1 MAEESDLS
9 FGKDAIEKGFISSK
23 QLDEAVE
30 VLHAIRKLG
39 LKEDLGSI
47 LVKKK
52 YISPQQAK
60 EIRQLQGQRE
70 GVRIANYEILEKIG
84 QGGMGAVFK
93 ARQISLDRV
102 VALKILIPK
111 LAADKSFTE
120 RFVREAQAVAKL
132 SHPNIIVGIDVGQH
146 GKYFYFAMEY
156 VEGRTAL
163 EILREEQRF
172 EEQDALKI
180 AQQIGRALDHAH
192 KNNLVHRDI
201 KPDNIMV
208 TLKGDAKLC
217 DLGLAKR
224 LDIGDN
230 LQPGTAVGTPHYIAP
245 EQARGRDDVD
255 IRADIYALGAS
266 LYHMTT
272 GRTMFHGETAAA
284 IMTQHLSNEAPNAK
298 KVRSDLSEQFC
309 RMIERMVAKN
319 PEDRYQTPQELL
331 EDIERLI
338 AGKPIKGVLK
348 PDVPC
353 SMERTAR
360 RARAPGQLATRGTTG
375 PRTPIG
381 PPDPTTGPRKPV
393 EARPTGMLLAG
404 AGIGVLLL
412 AGIALFFVF
421 SRSTSTDK
429 PDDSADSGQTGKDPR
444 DNKTPALPDGTKQA
458 VTVKAPPPPPPPKL
472 NWPALDAARQARQAK
487 PDDFVKLIDLYE
499 SAEKGAPKE
508 IQVEIFREKKELTE
522 RLSAAIDRKVEAQ
535 WEASQTCFASRDYV
549 GAMACFAPEKAP
561 QDLACEE
568 TTRRWD
574 KKLKDVQQSVWLEF
588 HRRVEPELSQ
598 EMQKAE
604 DQAQF
609 DALRKRL
616 KDVAAQMPVDGVV
629 EQVGRMEKDL
639 DAKIKKIASA
649 KLREQVET
657 FKRALEGAKQMAG
670 SGESGAF
677 AKAADQLELQR
688 PLMAEAFRPYADQFA
703 RDLRTVQSIYEK
715 SAEVLI
721 TKAEA
726 KESVSLYVPA
736 GAEDRATLK
745 LNGKA
750 GVDGVWYKGGQNKE
764 DRLTFAKLDERDV
777 LQLAGVTEATVQ
789 GKKKLGIFHFWK
801 GNSGRAYEL
810 LTPYREDGNFKLYLG
825 WMDLQARQMIGDVED
840 LHRQVTT
847 LKLSSIERER
857 RRRQAEKLVLELK
870 NEYSATEV
878 YRERTQPK

>member
-9 FGKDAIEKGFISSK
+9 FGKVAIEKGFISSK

-30 VLHAIRKLG
+30 VLQAVRKLG

-52 YISPQQAK
+52 YLSPEQAK

-120 RFVREAQAVAKL
+120 RFIREAQAVAKL
-132 SHPNIIVGIDVGQH
+132 SHPNIIVGIDVGQA

-156 VEGRTAL
+156 VEGQTAL
-163 EILREEQRF
+163 EILREEERF
-172 EEQDALKI
+172 KEADALKI
-180 AQQIGRALDHAH
+180 AQQIARALDHAH
-192 KNNLVHRDI
+192 KNGLVHRDI

-208 TLKGDAKLC
+208 TVKGDAKLC

-284 IMTQHLSNEAPNAK
+284 IMTQHLSSEAPNAK
-298 KVRSDLSEQFC
+298 KIRPELSEPFC
-309 RMIERMVAKN
+309 RLLERMLAKN

-331 EDIERLI
+331 EDIDRLI
-338 AGKPIKGVLK
+338 AGKPLKGMLK

-360 RARAPGQLATRGTTG
+360 RPRGPGQLASRGTTG

-381 PPDPTTGPRKPV
+381 PPDPTTGPRTPV
-393 EARPTGMLLAG
+393 ESRPTGMLFIG

-412 AGIALFFVF
+412 AGVGAFLAL
-421 SRSTSTDK
+421 RS
-429 PDDSADSGQTGKDPR
+429 SATPAPSDGPAAAAQTPAD
-444 DNKTPALPDGTKQA
+444 KTPVQPEPVKPA
-458 VTVKAPPPPPPPKL
+458 VAVNAPAPPPKPAWPP
-472 NWPALDAARQARQAK
+472 LDAARQARQTQ
-487 PDDFVKLIDLYE
+487 PDDLIRLIGLFE
-499 SAEKGAPKE
+499 TAEKGAPKE
-508 IQVEIFREKKELTE
+508 ILVEIYREKKELMD
-522 RLSAAIDRKVEAQ
+522 RLMAAIDRKVEAQ
-535 WEASQTCFASRDYV
+535 WELAQTCFNAHDYA
-549 GAMACFAPEKAP
+549 GALACFAPEKAP

-568 TTRRWD
+568 TAKRWE
-574 KKLKDVQQSVWLEF
+574 KRLKDLQQEIWLEF
-588 HRRVEPELSQ
+588 HRKLEPELAQ
-598 EMQKAE
+598 EIRKATE
-604 DQAQF
+604 APQLD
-609 DALRKRL
+609 DLRKRL
-616 KDVAAQMPVDGVV
+616 KEIVAKMPVEGVQNGVAAL
-629 EQVGRMEKDL
+629 EKALEGRARQIL
-639 DAKIKKIASA
+639 AAKQ
-649 KLREQVET
+649 REQLET
-657 FKRALEGAKQMAG
+657 FKRVLTSAKQIAANG
-670 SGESGAF
+670 DTTAF
-677 AKAADQLELQR
+677 AKAADQIELQR
-688 PLMAEAFRPYADQFA
+688 PLLAESFRPIADQFA
-703 RDLRTVQSIYEK
+703 RDLRAVQGIYEK
-715 SAEVLI
+715 SWEVL
-721 TKAEA
+721 TAKGEA
-726 KESVSLYVPA
+726 RESVPLYIPA
-736 GAEDRATLK
+736 GAQERTTLK

-750 GVDGVWYKGGQNKE
+750 GVDGVWYKGGANKE
-764 DRLTFAKLDERDV
+764 DRLPFAKLDDRDV
-777 LQLAGVTEATVQ
+777 LEMAGITEATED
-789 GKKKLGIFHFWK
+789 GRKKLGTFFFWK
-801 GNSGRAYEL
+801 NNPGRAYEL
-810 LTPYREDGNFKLYLG
+810 LAPFRKEQTFGLYLV
-825 WMDLQARQMIGDVED
+825 WMDMQARQMIGDVEE
-840 LHRQVTT
+840 LYRQVTT

-857 RRRQAEKLVLELK
+857 RRRQAEKLVMELK
-870 NEYSATEV
+870 NEYGATEV
-878 YRERTQPK
+878 YRERALSK